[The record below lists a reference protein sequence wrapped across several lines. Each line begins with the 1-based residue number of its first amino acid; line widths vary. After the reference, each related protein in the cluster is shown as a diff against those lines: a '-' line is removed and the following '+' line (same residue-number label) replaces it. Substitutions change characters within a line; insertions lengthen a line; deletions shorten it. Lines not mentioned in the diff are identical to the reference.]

1 MKLKI
6 AILICTLIA
15 SSINMCADNY
25 KFDYAVINNKKV
37 TTVSASNITAFLISA
52 SKATVIYKN
61 ETVVL
66 TSKDGYEYKGYGE
79 SGVVIVSNKVNGVL
93 NRITIGGIF
102 NGENV
107 MLVYNRID
115 NAMSDCDKAEN
126 NTISQPS
133 HNQDGTIYKYGA
145 WEIDKKKY
153 IRNLGTN
160 VQGYLENK
168 YYQGWNEYFMQEFKT
183 SYNKYMNALNDS
195 QYPNRL
201 YTNDFGSIIDTKG
214 ELGNDDE
221 DDYWYDNKGNRITG
235 KEYRALSE
243 RKKKKYKAFY
253 ANREIASY
261 FNIVAKA
268 IVDKDR

>member
-1 MKLKI
+1 MRLKI
-6 AILICTLIA
+6 ITLIYTLIA
-15 SSINMCADNY
+15 SSINVYADNY
-25 KFDYAVINNKKV
+25 KFDYAVINNEKV

-52 SKATVIYKN
+52 SKATVTYKN

-66 TSKDGYEYKGYGE
+66 TSKDSYEYKGYGE
-79 SGVVIVSNKVNGVL
+79 SGVVIVSNKANGIL
-93 NRITIGGIF
+93 SRITIGGIF

-107 MLVYNRID
+107 MLVYKRID
-115 NAMSDCDKAEN
+115 NAMNDFDKAES
-126 NTISQPS
+126 NTISQDS

-160 VQGYLENK
+160 VQGYLNSK
-168 YYQGWNEYFMQEFKT
+168 YWNEYLRQEFINA
-183 SYNKYMNALNDS
+183 YEKYMNALNE
-195 QYPNRL
+195 PNRL

-221 DDYWYDNKGNRITG
+221 DDFWYDNKGNRITG
-235 KEYRALSE
+235 KEYRSLNE
-243 RKKKKYKAFY
+243 RKQKKYQAFY

-268 IVDKDR
+268 IVDKDK